1 MIIRPRPHFLALFF
15 ILRGSIVPDII
26 GQLLSTAAF
35 AAFVIFAHYQ
45 WADWMPVFDG
55 APFALVGIA
64 LSIFLGFRNNACYD
78 RWWEARKQWGELI
91 VLARNFAR
99 QTLVLETASPAE
111 ASSSPATME
120 TRRRLLTLVIAFTWA
135 LAKHLRPGAESRSGP
150 TQWLYGKDAEFVDR
164 ARSRPDAILMLLGK
178 DLARLRAG
186 GAISDV
192 MFQTLDTTLGRMGA
206 VLAACERLSNSP
218 VPFAY
223 TLLLHRTAYVFCI
236 LLPFGF
242 ADSLGWA
249 SPFAVAL
256 VAYTLFGLDA
266 LSMQLEEPFAD
277 IPNGLAI
284 AAMAETIEINLREA
298 LGETNLPPMPQAR
311 GFVLM

>member
-1 MIIRPRPHFLALFF
+1 MIVRPRPNFLELFV

-26 GQLLSTAAF
+26 GQIVSTALF
-35 AAFVIFAHYQ
+35 AAFVIFAHRQ
-45 WADWMPVFDG
+45 WPNAMPVFGG

-78 RWWEARKQWGELI
+78 RWWEARRQWGEQI
-91 VLARNFAR
+91 FLARNFAR
-99 QTLVLETASPAE
+99 QTLALESPA
-111 ASSSPATME
+111 ATE
-120 TRRRLLTLVIAFTWA
+120 DAKIRRRLLRLAIAFTWA
-135 LAKHLRPGAESRSGP
+135 LAKHLRPCTEGRSGP
-150 TQWLYGKDAEFVDR
+150 AQWLEGDEVAFVAQ
-164 ARSRPDAILMLLGK
+164 ARNRPDAILRLLGRE
-178 DLARLRAG
+178 LADLRAN
-186 GAISDV
+186 GAIGDIL
-192 MFQTLDTTLGRMGA
+192 FQTLDTTLGRMGL
-206 VLAACERLSNSP
+206 VQAACERIANTP

-249 SPFAVAL
+249 TPFAAAL
-256 VAYTLFGLDA
+256 VAYTFFGLDA

-284 AAMAETIEINLREA
+284 SAMAETIEINLREA
-298 LGETNLPPMPQAR
+298 MGETDLPPLPQPQR
-311 GFVLM
+311 FVLM